1 MKGDKLRVL
10 RVPIVMLIIVLM
22 LPMAGCAGGKGADT
36 ENGRISVN
44 HEWGALEEVIVG
56 TSEQMTIPVIS
67 GSEQFERVD
76 LDPKAKEF
84 WKENQGKSLAE
95 ADPGLANKMKEQ
107 LDGLVELLEERG
119 VTVHRCQ
126 PLSEYEVNFL
136 ADVQSGVGLLFPR
149 DPILVVGNNVIE
161 TECQAPF
168 RRKERYSIRPIFEPI
183 LEEDQAEYVSMPPAE
198 PRIPGEGDSSAL
210 LEGGDVLLNGK
221 EIYVGLSGRASN
233 EAGIE
238 WLRRYLG
245 HDYVVHAIKLK
256 PQVLHLDCALA
267 LPRPGLAM
275 VCPERLQD
283 GLDGLPESLKDFDII
298 TVTEEEALN
307 LGANVL
313 VLDERTVIV
322 DEQHGRLATELE
334 KKGMEVL
341 TTPFDAITMWGGSF
355 RCAHHPVRRVTR
367 KE

>member
-1 MKGDKLRVL
+1 MRSQKVL
-10 RVPIVMLIIVLM
+10 FATFVAIAMLLVT
-22 LPMAGCAGGKGADT
+22 GCAGKNGST
-36 ENGRISVN
+36 EANDRISVN

-56 TSEQMTIPVIS
+56 TSEQLTIPVIS
-67 GSEQFERVD
+67 GSIQFERVD

-84 WKENQGKSLAE
+84 WKRNQGKNLADV
-95 ADPGLANKMKEQ
+95 DPDLVSKMKGQ
-107 LDGLVELLEERG
+107 LDGLVKLLEERG

-126 PLSEYEVNFL
+126 PLSEDEVNYL
-136 ADVQSGVGLLFPR
+136 ANVQSGVGLLFPR

-183 LEEDQAEYVSMPPAE
+183 VKESEAEYVSMPPAE
-198 PRIPGEGDSSAL
+198 PRIPGEGETSPL

-233 EAGIE
+233 KAGIE
-238 WLRRYLG
+238 WLRKYLG
-245 HDYVVHAIKLK
+245 PNYVVHTIKLK
-256 PQVLHLDCALA
+256 PQVLHLDCAVA
-267 LPRPGLAM
+267 LPGPGLAI

-283 GLDGLPESLKDFDII
+283 GLEGLPESLKSFDII
-298 TVTEEEALN
+298 EVTEEEALS
-307 LGANVL
+307 LGANLL
-313 VLDERTVIV
+313 VLDENTVIV
-322 DEQHGRLATELE
+322 DEEHGRLAKELE

-355 RCAHHPVRRVTR
+355 RCAHHPIRRVT
-367 KE
+367 KNE